1 MTLIRKTMTP
11 LLRGYLFAPNAPFM
25 WRAMHRELQPYFDDW
40 RTENSIYAYL
50 LLTDR
55 DAWMS
60 GGELMGAVLNTGLEM
75 DQGIQKARALI
86 QPTRAARY
94 IDMVI
99 GATRTGESFATY
111 EQLKD
116 LPFWVKK

>member
-1 MTLIRKTMTP
+1 MIGG
-11 LLRGYLFAPNAPFM
+11 LRIA
-25 WRAMHRELQPYFDDW
+25 
-40 RTENSIYAYL
+40 IYAYL
-50 LLTDR
+50 LQTDR

-86 QPTRAARY
+86 QPTRVARY

-111 EQLKD
+111 EVSLKTC
-116 LPFWVKK
+116 LSGSKNSQKTGENIGGKSWQ